1 MTGPAA
7 VAAGGADPE
16 AGAAAAVAGGSPV
29 RRRPGSMDGAW
40 GDNGLREPLVRGRPA
55 TSPRRVAQG
64 PGVGRSP
71 GVGSPAGG
79 APAVSRTATSAG
91 SASASAAAEG
101 APVVAHEV
109 ALARNRSLVRG
120 LEYAAVL
127 CWLATLSA
135 GVYGCWLGYNTRAAD
150 HGTDASVCQLVTR
163 DETALLG
170 EARCKLTSDHGA
182 VCAACHR
189 AKTDAML
196 ILISFYMTLF
206 GLLGAVSSSG
216 VCDVSGSFGFLRSRI
231 GRGVLLVFVGSL
243 AIAQGTN
250 FLYTENFT
258 LVVGC
263 IDTFFGLLVLLS
275 YCLVPSGVQYVPVS
289 PSGPA
294 DAATPGTQQHPRS
307 RAGSTASAAH

>member
-1 MTGPAA
+1 
-7 VAAGGADPE
+7 
-16 AGAAAAVAGGSPV
+16 
-29 RRRPGSMDGAW
+29 MDGAW
-40 GDNGLREPLVRGRPA
+40 GESSLREPLARGPPPI
-55 TSPRRVAQG
+55 SPTRAARGLAW
-64 PGVGRSP
+64 PGAEGA
-71 GVGSPAGG
+71 GSPAAG
-79 APAVSRTATSAG
+79 APAASRTATSAG
-91 SASASAAAEG
+91 SAPAAAAVEG
-101 APVVAHEV
+101 APVIAHEV

-120 LEYAAVL
+120 LEYVAVL

-150 HGTDASVCQLVTR
+150 HGKDASVCQLVT
-163 DETALLG
+163 LG
-170 EARCKLTSDHGA
+170 EPAPLDEARCKLTSDHGA

-196 ILISFYMTLF
+196 ILISFYMAFF
-206 GLLGAVSSSG
+206 GLLGAAGSSG
-216 VCDVSGSFGFLRSRI
+216 ICDVSGSFGFMRSRI
-231 GRGVLLVFVGSL
+231 GRGVLLIFVGSL

-289 PSGPA
+289 PSAAEAPA
-294 DAATPGTQQHPRS
+294 PAAQQYPRS
-307 RAGSTASAAH
+307 RASSTASAAR

>member
-1 MTGPAA
+1 
-7 VAAGGADPE
+7 
-16 AGAAAAVAGGSPV
+16 
-29 RRRPGSMDGAW
+29 MDGAW
-40 GDNGLREPLVRGRPA
+40 GESSLREPLARGPPPL
-55 TSPRRVAQG
+55 SPRRAAQG
-64 PGVGRSP
+64 TARPGAERAGA
-71 GVGSPAGG
+71 GSPAGG
-79 APAVSRTATSAG
+79 APAASRTATSAG
-91 SASASAAAEG
+91 SAPASAAGEG
-101 APVVAHEV
+101 APVLAHEV

-127 CWLATLSA
+127 CWLATLGA
-135 GVYGCWLGYNTRAAD
+135 GVYGCWLGFNTRAAD
-150 HGTDASVCQLVTR
+150 HGTDASVCQLVTLVG
-163 DETALLG
+163 EPAPLG

-196 ILISFYMTLF
+196 ILISFYMAFF
-206 GLLGAVSSSG
+206 GLLGAAGSSG
-216 VCDVSGSFGFLRSRI
+216 ICDVSGSFGFMRSRI

-263 IDTFFGLLVLLS
+263 IDTFFGLLVVLS

-289 PSGPA
+289 PSAAEAPPA
-294 DAATPGTQQHPRS
+294 PAAAPAAQQYPRS
-307 RAGSTASAAH
+307 RAGSTASAAR